1 MNVVCGNVF
10 PYSLL
15 WKGVR
20 AGSLLFRVT
29 IQKRRINLPDSWALR
44 LWRF

>member
-10 PYSLL
+10 PDGLL

-29 IQKRRINLPDSWALR
+29 IQKRRLNLPDN
-44 LWRF
+44 